1 VELSLPFSRIHQT
14 GEYPSMAQSRWRKE
28 GGIFFYP
35 IDDRRYKVAYTHPS
49 LALCAKKR
57 GVRV

>member
-1 VELSLPFSRIHQT
+1 
-14 GEYPSMAQSRWRKE
+14 MAQSRWRKE